1 MVNLNGL
8 SIPMIMGDWK
18 LIIETLEE
26 KLAKNTSVN
35 LDDVSEDEAAE
46 ICEEMDKLEV
56 LLVYLKKE
64 FEKEYGSINL

>member
-46 ICEEMDKLEV
+46 ICEEMDKLEG
-56 LLVYLKKE
+56 LLVYLKQE

>member
-1 MVNLNGL
+1 MVNLDGL

-18 LIIETLEE
+18 LVIEALEE
-26 KLAKNTSVN
+26 KLARNTSVN

-46 ICEEMDKLEV
+46 LCEEMDKLEG
-56 LLVYLKKE
+56 LLVYLKQE

>member
-1 MVNLNGL
+1 MVNLDGL

-18 LIIETLEE
+18 LVIEALEE

-46 ICEEMDKLEV
+46 LCEEMDKLEG
-56 LLVYLKKE
+56 LLVYLKQE

>member
-8 SIPMIMGDWK
+8 SIPMIMSDWK
-18 LIIETLEE
+18 LIIEAVEE

-35 LDDVSEDEAAE
+35 LNDVSEDEAAE
-46 ICEEMDKLEV
+46 ICEEMDKLEG
-56 LLVYLKKE
+56 LLVYLKQE